1 MSKIKKNNTTKS
13 PLMGNKLD
21 EFRLRS
27 FKLTEKQKTL
37 LSLCMDPE
45 TKIIFISGPA
55 GSSKTY
61 MAIYSALRIM
71 QESRDMDLL
80 YIRTI
85 IESAERGLGA
95 LPGDLQEKFNP
106 YIMPLLEK
114 LDEIIPAETTSKK
127 ELLQDKRIDAMP
139 INFLRGASWKN
150 KIVIMDEAQN
160 ATIKELTTLVTRI
173 GENTKLFIC
182 GDLMQSDINGK
193 SGFNEIIKIFN
204 DEESSDKGIHA
215 FKFNTSDIKR
225 SAILKFIIKKISDH
239 GSSEK

>member
-13 PLMGNKLD
+13 PLIGNKLD

-204 DEESSDKGIHA
+204 DEESSDKGIHT